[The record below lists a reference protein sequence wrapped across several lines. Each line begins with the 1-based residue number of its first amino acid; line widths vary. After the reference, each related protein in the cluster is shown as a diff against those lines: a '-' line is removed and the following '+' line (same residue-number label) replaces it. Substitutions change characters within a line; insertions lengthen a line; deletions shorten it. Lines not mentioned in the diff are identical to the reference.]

1 VKATIYILF
10 FFALAACQQNKNV
23 KDDDGNSIETNPDF
37 RKLSATEKEAYK
49 ATVARMYDSIL
60 GRRNFNGG
68 VLVAKNG
75 EILFEDYKGYANL
88 DSKDTITQNSA
99 FHIAS
104 VSKTF
109 TGVAVLKLWEEKKIN
124 LDDSVQTYL
133 AGFPYSGI
141 TVRML
146 LNHRSGLPNYV
157 YFMPADTAWK
167 RRGRIAT
174 NNDVLEFMIS
184 RKPGIQAYPNRR
196 FQYCNTNY
204 ALLALIVEKVT
215 GQYFP
220 EYMKSTIFTPLAME
234 NTFIFSI
241 KDTANYTPSYNY
253 NNTIFPLENM
263 DCIYGDKNVY
273 STPRDL
279 LKWDQALYT
288 NNIIKQSTFEEATQ
302 PTSNERPSIHNY
314 GLGFRLMLMPN
325 DYKIVYH
332 NGWWHGNNAVFSR
345 LIKDTATIIIVG
357 NKYNR
362 EIYKGFKMGLA
373 FSDALDPNKQEDDRG
388 GPSMKSTK

>member
-1 VKATIYILF
+1 LKAVIYILF
-10 FFALAACQQNKNV
+10 LFVLISCRQNKDVENQEE
-23 KDDDGNSIETNPDF
+23 NLIERDNGF
-37 RKLSATEKEAYK
+37 RKLSDSEREAYK
-49 ATVARMYDSIL
+49 ATVAHMYDSIL

-68 VLVAKNG
+68 IIVAKNG
-75 EILFEDYKGYANL
+75 EILLEEYKGYADLNTR
-88 DSKDTITQNSA
+88 DTITLNSA

-109 TGVAVLKLWEEKKIN
+109 TGIATLKLWEEKKLN

-133 AGFPYSGI
+133 AGFPYQGI
-141 TVRML
+141 TIRML

-157 YFMPADTAWK
+157 YFMPEDTSWK
-167 RRGRIAT
+167 RKGHIAT
-174 NNDVLEFMIS
+174 NNDVLEFMNIH
-184 RKPGIQAYPNRR
+184 KPSIQSYPNRR

-204 ALLALIVEKVT
+204 VLLALIVEKIT

-220 EYMKSTIFTPLAME
+220 EYMKSTIFDPLGMK
-234 NTFIFSI
+234 NTFVFSI
-241 KDTANYTPSYNY
+241 KDTANYKPSYNP
-253 NNTIFPLENM
+253 NNTIFPLENF

-288 NNIIKQSTFEEATQ
+288 ERVVKQSTFEEATQ

-314 GLGFRLMLMPN
+314 GLGFRLMMMPN

-345 LIKDTATIIIVG
+345 LIRDTATIIIIG
-357 NKYNR
+357 NRYNR
-362 EIYKGFKMGLA
+362 DIYKGFKLGLA
-373 FSDALDPNKQEDDRG
+373 FTNALDPDKQMEEAAPQMR
-388 GPSMKSTK
+388 SSK